1 MKVLFFFFHS
11 GERFKSCIFDLLI
24 ISWVL
29 PLLSSGWS
37 LQARWV
43 GSFLAMKLI
52 TCAEGRL
59 AFGGEKKGFLHSDP
73 CGMFLSKL
81 PGICEW
87 GTFSFAHLLLN
98 GISLR
103 AEGFNN
109 LVNHCSA

>member
-52 TCAEGRL
+52 TCVEGRL
-59 AFGGEKKGFLHSDP
+59 AFKGGKKR
-73 CGMFLSKL
+73 
-81 PGICEW
+81 
-87 GTFSFAHLLLN
+87 FS
-98 GISLR
+98 SL
-103 AEGFNN
+103 
-109 LVNHCSA
+109 